1 MIPSLLNTIKQ
12 NGLNSFVS
20 LFIGLTTSST
30 SPYSEK
36 YAEYK
41 SWCPWIPGQGSP
53 KASVGF
59 EMSHYLGWY
68 HQ

>member
-41 SWCPWIPGQGSP
+41 VGVRVRGFLA
-53 KASVGF
+53 KAQIAKRQ
-59 EMSHYLGWY
+59 L
-68 HQ
+68 